1 MALMDSLLNAAMSAI
16 GNQNGEGGQQN
27 AALGMLMELVQQ
39 SGGVGNLMAKLQQGG
54 LGDALNSWISTQ
66 SSNQSVSGS
75 DLQQALGGNAIEQ
88 VAAKFGL
95 NGQQASDLLAQYLPN
110 LVDSATP
117 EGKVQDADGFGLDD
131 LASLV
136 LKNLVK

>member
-88 VAAKFGL
+88 VAAKFGM
-95 NGQQASDLLAQYLPN
+95 NGQQAGDLLAQYLPN

-117 EGKVQDADGFGLDD
+117 EGKVRDADGFGLDD

>member
-39 SGGVGNLMAKLQQGG
+39 SGGIGNLMAKLQQGG

-95 NGQQASDLLAQYLPN
+95 TGQQASDLLAQYLPN

>member
-95 NGQQASDLLAQYLPN
+95 DGQQASDLLAQYLPN

-117 EGKVQDADGFGLDD
+117 GGQAQDADGFGLDD

>member
-39 SGGVGNLMAKLQQGG
+39 NGGVGNLMAKLQQGG

-95 NGQQASDLLAQYLPN
+95 NGDRKS
-110 LVDSATP
+110 V
-117 EGKVQDADGFGLDD
+117 V
-131 LASLV
+131 
-136 LKNLVK
+136 

>member
-27 AALGMLMELVQQ
+27 AALGMLMELVEQ
-39 SGGVGNLMAKLQQGG
+39 SGGIGNLMAKLQQGG

-95 NGQQASDLLAQYLPN
+95 DGQQASDLLAQYLPN